1 MTDLRARRAYRRLL
15 RLAPRRLRDRH
26 AAEMEEAFVDTW
38 NQAQA
43 SRPARSTL
51 WIRAA
56 WDLVLARLVR
66 RQPPLPLVA
75 HVTPRRH
82 TVMMGSELR
91 AAVRSFRRQKLA
103 TSLVVTMLALG
114 IAANIVV
121 FSLIDGL
128 FLRPFPFAEPDRLV
142 YLNEKA
148 PRWNLDQTGINYP
161 DFDQWRKS
169 SQAFES
175 MAIYGGSS
183 FNLSDE
189 RGAERIDGAAVTH
202 DFLKVLRLQPLRGR
216 MFTPEEDRPDA
227 TRVVM
232 LSERTWRE
240 RFGSDEGVLG
250 KTLQLGGRSF
260 EIVGVYP
267 RHAEFPNRSAVWIP
281 LAGNPNQQGLSYS
294 YSGIGR
300 LKPGITIALADEDL
314 QRAQEP
320 IWAARDKEKIVSPL
334 VMPLRDNFVTN
345 FRRIA
350 SALWVSVGILL
361 AVACANVAAV
371 MLARAI
377 ARRREMGIRLAI
389 GANRLRLL
397 RQLFIENIVLAA
409 IGGVIGVALGRWALQ
424 LLVSAT
430 DTTLPAWAPFD
441 FDGRIVAFAFLVT
454 AATSLLFGWAPALH
468 AVRGDLRSAVT
479 DTTSGSTISP
489 RGRRTLTWL
498 VGAEFALASL
508 LLVGGALL
516 VRAFGQVQRVDP
528 GYRPDH
534 ALTFSVALPNATYAD
549 GPARMAFWTRLLDRL
564 RATPG
569 IEAAGIITCPPL
581 TCHWGNFYT
590 VEGRPPPKPGE
601 ANPVVLSRV
610 ASAGYFEAMGIR
622 LKAGR
627 FFNADDGVA
636 AMQAE
641 AEAAAARAAAAAAK
655 PGVSSPPAQPAPP
668 PPTPAADRSVIVN
681 DVFVRT
687 FWPGVSAADA
697 IGRRISFNSSTPVW
711 MNVVGVTGDIKH
723 YGLERPMRPGLYFP
737 APQLAGRTSSM
748 AVVVRTTG
756 DPESAEAM
764 VRPIVREI
772 DPTLPLYRVQTLERM
787 LADSV
792 RTRATYSWMLAVF
805 AGLALILALG
815 GTYGVTSYLVSQRT
829 REIGIRLAMGARSAD
844 ILRAVLRSSLVAIGL
859 GVALGLTGAVL
870 LGNLISRSESTT
882 SMTNTTLLFG
892 VSPLDPTVLVGAA
905 AALAVAA
912 VLANWIPARRAA
924 RTDPM
929 ISLRI

>member
-1 MTDLRARRAYRRLL
+1 MIDDRPRRAYRRLL

-26 AAEMEEAFVDTW
+26 AAEMEEAFVAVW
-38 NQAQA
+38 LQAQPSGRA
-43 SRPARSTL
+43 ARSFI
-51 WIRAA
+51 WIHAA
-56 WDLVLARLVR
+56 WDLLLARLVR
-66 RQPPLPLVA
+66 SRPPHSLVA
-75 HVTPRRH
+75 DVTPRRQ
-82 TVMMGSELR
+82 TNMIGSEVR
-91 AAVRSFRRQKLA
+91 SAIRSFRRQKLA
-103 TSLVVTMLALG
+103 TSLVITMLALG
-114 IAANIVV
+114 IAANIVI
-121 FSLIDGL
+121 FSLINGL

-142 YLNEKA
+142 YLNERA
-148 PRWNLDQTGINYP
+148 PRWNLDQTGVNFP

-175 MAIYGGSS
+175 MAIFGGSS
-183 FNLSDE
+183 FNLSDD

-227 TRVVM
+227 ARVVM

-240 RFGSDEGVLG
+240 RFGSDEAVLG
-250 KTLQLGGRSF
+250 KTLQLSGRSY

-267 RHAEFPNRSAVWIP
+267 RQAEFPNRSAVWIP
-281 LAGNPNQQGLSYS
+281 LAGNPNQQGQNYS
-294 YSGIGR
+294 YSGVGR

-320 IWAARDKEKIVSPL
+320 IWANRDKEKNVSPL
-334 VMPLRDNFVTN
+334 VMPLRDNYVTN

-350 SALWVSVGILL
+350 SALWISVAILL
-361 AVACANVAAV
+361 IVACANVAAV

-397 RQLFIENIVLAA
+397 RQLFIENIVLAV
-409 IGGVIGVALGRWALQ
+409 IGGVIGVALGRWALK

-441 FDGRIVAFAFLVT
+441 FDGRIVAFALLVT
-454 AATSLLFGWAPALH
+454 AVTSLLFGWAPALH

-479 DTTSGSTISP
+479 DTTSGSTVSP

-516 VRAFGQVQRVDP
+516 FRAFGQVQRVDP
-528 GYRPDH
+528 GYRADH

-549 GPARMAFWTRLLDRL
+549 GQARMVFWNRLLDRL

-590 VEGRPPPKPGE
+590 IEGRPPLKPGE
-601 ANPVVLSRV
+601 TNPVVLSRV

-622 LKAGR
+622 LRAGR
-627 FFNADDGVA
+627 FFNAEDGVA
-636 AMQAE
+636 AMKAE
-641 AEAAAARAAAAAAK
+641 AETAAAARAAAEAAK
-655 PGVSSPPAQPAPP
+655 AAGATPPPA

-681 DVFVRT
+681 EVFVRT
-687 FWPGVSAADA
+687 FWPGMSVADA
-697 IGRRISFNSSTPVW
+697 VGKRISFNSNTPVW
-711 MNVVGVTGDIKH
+711 MNVVGVTGDVKH

-737 APQLAGRTSSM
+737 APQQAGRTSSM
-748 AVVVRTTG
+748 AVVVRTAG
-756 DPESAEAM
+756 DPDSAEAM
-764 VRPIVREI
+764 VRPIVREV
-772 DPTLPLYRVQTLERM
+772 DPSLPLYRVQTLDRM
-787 LADSV
+787 LADSL

-805 AGLALILALG
+805 AGMALILALG

-844 ILRAVLRSSLVAIGL
+844 ILRAVLRSSLAAIAL
-859 GVALGLTGAVL
+859 GVALGLTGAVV
-870 LGNLISRSESTT
+870 LGNVISRSESTT
-882 SMTNTTLLFG
+882 SMTDTTLLFG
-892 VSPLDPTVLVGAA
+892 VSPLDPAVLVGAA
-905 AALAVAA
+905 AALAMAA

-929 ISLRI
+929 LSLRT